1 MRTVFVCLILLGL
14 AFAPACG
21 GERGAG
27 DQVTLACAAS
37 LRRVMPDLLDAYA
50 ATGNHPTF
58 IVSYAASGTLRR
70 QVEAGAPIDGVVLAS
85 AEHVER
91 LERAGLVAQ
100 GGSRPV
106 ARNVMVL
113 VSGSKD
119 SPLRFKTL
127 ADLAEGERIAIGE
140 PETVPAG
147 RYARDALQ
155 ALGVWPSLEGRFVF
169 THDVAGVVAYV
180 RRGEVAVGIAY
191 GTEVVGI
198 PGCHRLDTADGPW
211 AP

>member
-1 MRTVFVCLILLGL
+1 
-14 AFAPACG
+14 
-21 GERGAG
+21 
-27 DQVTLACAAS
+27 
-37 LRRVMPDLLDAYA
+37 
-50 ATGNHPTF
+50 
-58 IVSYAASGTLRR
+58 
-70 QVEAGAPIDGVVLAS
+70 
-85 AEHVER
+85 
-91 LERAGLVAQ
+91 
-100 GGSRPV
+100 
-106 ARNVMVL
+106 MVL

-127 ADLAEGERIAIGE
+127 ADLPEGERIAIGE

-198 PGCHRLDTADGPW
+198 PDCHRLDTADGSW
-211 AP
+211 APKPLVVAAAVREAAGEKAVTDLLPFLSSKEAAVIWQRHGFALP